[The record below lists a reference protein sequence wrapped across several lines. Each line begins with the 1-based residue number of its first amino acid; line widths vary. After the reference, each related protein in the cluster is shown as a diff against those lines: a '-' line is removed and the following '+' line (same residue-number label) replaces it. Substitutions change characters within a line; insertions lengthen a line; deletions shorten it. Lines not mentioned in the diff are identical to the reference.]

1 MNNNE
6 FMKYGRL
13 ILGSILFAGAIHYFV
28 TPAGINAGGL
38 VGIAQ
43 IFDYI
48 IPFGGN
54 MTGIFNFLI
63 NVPLFVLGFREISRD
78 FCLKTALSIVIQTA
92 VLSLLPLPSQPLLP
106 DVLSNCI
113 IGAVIGGIGVGLC
126 LTASGSAGGSDILGV
141 YLSKKAPGFSVGK
154 LNYLVNF
161 VVLGISAFL
170 FDLQVALYSIIFIMI
185 MYYVSD
191 RVHYQNINILALVI
205 TSKPQVKQEL
215 IQELGRGVTYWSG
228 LGAYHQSKQEI
239 LLCCINK
246 YETREFKKIV
256 ERIDDR
262 AFVILTES
270 NPVRG
275 NFEKRL

>member
-6 FMKYGRL
+6 LLKYCRL
-13 ILGSILFAGAIHYFV
+13 ILGSVLFSGAIHYFV
-28 TPAGINAGGL
+28 TPVGINAGGL
-38 VGIAQ
+38 VGVAQ

-78 FCLKTALSIVIQTA
+78 FCIKTALSIVIQTA

-113 IGAVIGGIGVGLC
+113 LGAVIGGIGVGLC

-141 YLSKKAPGFSVGK
+141 YLSKVKPSFSVGK
-154 LNYLVNF
+154 LNYMVNF

-170 FDLQVALYSIIFIMI
+170 FDLTVALYSIIFIMI

-191 RVHYQNINILALVI
+191 RVHYQNINMLALVI
-205 TSKPQVKQEL
+205 TSNPQVKKALME
-215 IQELGRGVTYWSG
+215 ESGRGVTYWHG
-228 LGAYHQSKQEI
+228 LGAYLESKQEI
-239 LLCCINK
+239 LMCCINK

-256 ERIDDR
+256 ERLDPK
-262 AFVILTES
+262 AFVILNES
-270 NPVRG
+270 NPVLG